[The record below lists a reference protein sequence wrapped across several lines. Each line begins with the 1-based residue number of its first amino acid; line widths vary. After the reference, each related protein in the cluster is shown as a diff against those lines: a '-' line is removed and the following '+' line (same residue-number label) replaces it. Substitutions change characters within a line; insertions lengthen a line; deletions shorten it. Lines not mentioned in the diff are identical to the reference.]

1 MKSKIEIINKKK
13 IIIIFIKLYIIAL
26 LKYIKNNCIKIKIN
40 KINNLNLNKIKYFK
54 DLSFNISLINYS
66 FSLKFKLAKLEY
78 YIGFYKSH
86 HNLIAPP
93 YLTRYHNLHIFCV
106 SHDFNKNISIFSI
119 AGVNINKYYKC
130 IEYIHFNDS
139 IKLGFFIFKNKNY
152 IEYFNLFL
160 FTNRVI
166 NYNNLIFINESEYEP
181 FLLLNQYK
189 KFKHRIKVNDR
200 EQNKKENLQLRQ
212 SYYRN
217 PTFLIKYF
225 SALNE
230 SKWYFK
236 NIFNNYFCFCKSNIT
251 SNCLYKNLK
260 QNCKYFFYLNVVD
273 NNRNIFKKTNY
284 LFADFYSTDTATG
297 ESFLIF
303 NEMNKQK
310 MNVHYMTKREDIY
323 KNFSNYNLKS
333 KNQIIYDSFIIN
345 GNFLEKYLEIILKL
359 KSTISGAKIFS
370 IDNLFYN
377 IEYITYICLGHGI
390 SYLKDF
396 LYKDYYSCDIYDKIL
411 IPDSKLLISNAKKFG
426 WKEKN
431 IIKIGLPR
439 WDTFAYNSRELRPF
453 QNKSIFTMFT
463 WRELKKD
470 KNISKYYFKNIF
482 RLINDNSLNNILK
495 ESNIILYFCLHH
507 MIEKYK
513 FLFNINKNIKYINQ
527 NEILECL
534 NNSDL
539 IITDFSSVI
548 FDFIIRKK
556 PYIIYIPDSEDINIQ
571 NIYSD
576 SYYDKIK
583 LLKNG
588 SIFKNRFFKTKD
600 TINKI
605 IYYINNN
612 FELESEMKN
621 FYKYLNLNKGK
632 NIDNFIK
639 YLKFKL
645 D

>member
-1 MKSKIEIINKKK
+1 MFIIV
-13 IIIIFIKLYIIAL
+13 L
-26 LKYIKNNCIKIKIN
+26 LKYIKNNCIIIKNKKIIYS
-40 KINNLNLNKIKYFK
+40 NLTKIKYFE

-66 FSLKFKLAKLEY
+66 FSLKFKIAKLEY
-78 YIGFYKSH
+78 YIGFYGSH

-93 YLTRYHNLHIFCV
+93 HLTLYHNLHIFCV
-106 SHDFNKNISIFSI
+106 AHDFNQNISIFSI
-119 AGVNINKYYKC
+119 ANIYKNKYYKC
-130 IEYIHFNDS
+130 IEYININCT
-139 IKLGFFIFKNKNY
+139 IKLGFSIFKTKNY
-152 IEYFNLFL
+152 IEYFNKYL

-166 NYNNLIFINESEYEP
+166 NYNNLFLINESEFEP

-189 KFKHRIKVNDR
+189 KLKHRIKVNKR
-200 EQNKKENLQLRQ
+200 GQNKKENLQLKQ
-212 SYYRN
+212 SYYKN
-217 PTFLIKYF
+217 PSFLIKNF
-225 SALNE
+225 SASNE
-230 SKWYFK
+230 S
-236 NIFNNYFCFCKSNIT
+236 NNYFCFCKSNVT
-251 SNCLYKNLK
+251 LNCSHKNLK
-260 QNCKYFFYLNVVD
+260 QNCKYFFYLNIID
-273 NNRNIFKKTNY
+273 NNRNIFNKTDY
-284 LFADFYSTDTATG
+284 LFADFYSADTATG
-297 ESFLIF
+297 ESFIIF

-310 MNVHYMTKREDIY
+310 INVHYMTKREDIY
-323 KNFSNYNLKS
+323 KNFSKYNLIS

-359 KSTISGAKIFS
+359 KSTISGAKIQS
-370 IDNLFYN
+370 INNLFLN

-411 IPDSKLLISNAKKFG
+411 IPNSKMIISNAKKFG
-426 WKEKN
+426 WKDNN

-439 WDTFAYNSRELRPF
+439 WDIFTYNNSKELRQF

-463 WRELKKD
+463 WRELKAD
-470 KNISKYYFKNIF
+470 QNISKHYFKNIF
-482 RLINDNSLNNILK
+482 KLINDNSLNSILK
-495 ESNIILYFCLHH
+495 ENNIILYFCLHH
-507 MIEKYK
+507 MFEKYK

-527 NEILECL
+527 NKIFECL

-539 IITDFSSVI
+539 VITDFSSVI

-556 PYIIYIPDSEDINIQ
+556 PYIIYIPDSEDINLQ

-600 TINKI
+600 TIDKI

-612 FELESEMKN
+612 FVLEPEMKH
-621 FYKYLNLNKGK
+621 FYKYINLNKGK
-632 NIDNFIK
+632 NIDNFIN